1 MVERKEKTM
10 NNSIKPGII
19 GLGVG
24 IAIGAVAALALSPK
38 SGKENRAVVI
48 NQYNKSKDATV
59 NKLKRKGKDDKKAT
73 STKKK

>member
-1 MVERKEKTM
+1 M
-10 NNSIKPGII
+10 NNSSIKPGVI

-48 NQYNKSKDATV
+48 NQYNKAKDASV
-59 NKLKRKGKDDKKAT
+59 SKLKRTKKEAKKPA
-73 STKKK
+73 STKSK